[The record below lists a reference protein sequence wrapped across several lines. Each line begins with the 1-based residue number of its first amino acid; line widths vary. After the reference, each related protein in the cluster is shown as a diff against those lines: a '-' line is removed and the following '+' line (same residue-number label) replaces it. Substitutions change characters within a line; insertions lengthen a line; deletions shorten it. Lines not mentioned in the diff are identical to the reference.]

1 MKLFHPSKRKSA
13 ALRLAAL
20 ILCGALLGTN
30 VYLANANS
38 LVGEKLPMPFGT
50 GAAVVLSGSM
60 EPALSVGDLIVVQK
74 TESYAPGDV
83 VVFAQQGSLVVH
95 RIVEISDGMVT
106 TRGDANN
113 ADDQPVA
120 LSALR
125 GKVSFCLPGVGHLVT
140 FLKSPIGTIG
150 LIAAAIALVEIPFR
164 RQKQA
169 DDQQRQQIIDE
180 IKRLKDQP

>member
-1 MKLFHPSKRKSA
+1 MKLFKKARRKSA

-20 ILCGALLGTN
+20 ILCGALLGIN

-74 TESYAPGDV
+74 AESYSPGDV

-95 RIVEISDGMVT
+95 RIVDITDGMVT

-113 ADDQPVA
+113 ANDRPVA
-120 LSALR
+120 FADLR
-125 GKVSFCLPGVGHLVT
+125 GKVSFHIPGLGHLVT

-164 RQKQA
+164 RQRQA

-180 IKRLKDQP
+180 IKRLKEQA